1 MTRHAAPD
9 TRWREELARLGF
21 RADDFEETFA
31 RSSGPGGQNVN
42 KVSTSVTLRHPPS
55 GLSVTVEDS
64 RSQLTNRRLARER
77 MLERIRG
84 AKEAAR
90 RERVAQRALER
101 RRSSP
106 RPRSLKRRIRET
118 KERRSVVKKL
128 RSSLGSE

>member
-1 MTRHAAPD
+1 MNRQAAPD
-9 TRWREELARLGF
+9 TRWRDELARFGY
-21 RADDFEETFA
+21 RADDFEETFT

-42 KVSTSVTLRHPPS
+42 KVSTSVTLRHAPS

-77 MLERIRG
+77 MLERIRDT
-84 AKEAAR
+84 KEAAR

-128 RSSLGSE
+128 RSSPGSE